1 MLPVGTQSIQRHRRY
16 TPVLMALDLKL
27 LVSEKW
33 KLRRNQIETTK
44 TSHSEEK
51 REGSGV
57 IEYQHTKYKK
67 GESPHSSLLF

>member
-1 MLPVGTQSIQRHRRY
+1 MPPVSTQSIQRHRRY

-27 LVSEKW
+27 LVNEKW
-33 KLRRNQIETTK
+33 KLRNQIETTK

>member
-1 MLPVGTQSIQRHRRY
+1 MPPVGTQSIQRHRRY

-33 KLRRNQIETTK
+33 KLRNQIETTE

-51 REGSGV
+51 REGYGV